1 MPLFRE
7 ENFLIVHVGS
17 LHTIFSF
24 GLQDSLSPPQYKVP
38 SVVFQAENGEYH
50 SKNEEGKY
58 KEINPIQGSRIVDL
72 EAFQYLL
79 NIILQSVISQNPIIT
94 INQIP
99 LLLITPSLSWSRYQV
114 EHITKYVLETLE
126 FNAFNVIDIALA
138 SNFAMGS
145 STSSCVVNVGRDS
158 VQIMPVVGNQCV
170 KYAGK
175 YIADVG
181 GKSVNEELAALLPK
195 LNANQI
201 EALKT
206 SGIFEVLN
214 DEEDSFYSF
223 ADLNRVSE
231 GNEDDDNFDI
241 AKLVTESS
249 SEPAAVANG
258 EQQDGEAAEAP
269 SKQKNKE
276 LESNFFLDPDTK
288 EKIYVGKERFQGCK
302 NFINTIA
309 HAIYTSLLSIP
320 DLEKRQ
326 QCYDNLIFVGSTF
339 KIPGLK
345 HALLMKLTADYL
357 VRPANDVSN
366 KEKSK
371 NVNSAI
377 LAYQQAEEVNDSNE
391 GFNVVQVPG
400 SIKLAKHPEYFP
412 EWKLPKESGGS
423 WEDVYFLGAEI
434 YAKQI
439 FGGNSNHGG
448 EIFVDSEMY
457 KYKGPQ
463 AIWDSAL

>member
-17 LHTIFSF
+17 LYAIFLF
-24 GLQDSLSPPQYKVP
+24 GLQDSLSPPQFKIP
-38 SVVFQAENGEYH
+38 SVVYQSDDGEYH
-50 SKNEEGKY
+50 SKNDAQTY
-58 KEINPIQGSRIVDL
+58 KEIHPVQGSRIVDL

-94 INQIP
+94 ISQIP
-99 LLLITPSLSWSRYQV
+99 LLLITPSLSWSRSQI
-114 EHITKYVLETLE
+114 EHITKYAIETLE

-145 STSSCVVNVGRDS
+145 STSSCVVNVGADS
-158 VQIMPVVGNQCV
+158 VQILPVVGNQCV

-175 YIADVG
+175 YIG
-181 GKSVNEELAALLPK
+181 GIGGNTVNEELAALLPR
-195 LNANQI
+195 LTARQI

-206 SGIFEVLN
+206 SGIFEVMN
-214 DEEDSFYSF
+214 DDENSFYSF

-231 GNEDDDNFDI
+231 GNEDDDKLDI
-241 AKLVTESS
+241 AKLVTETGPDGAPLVDGADS
-249 SEPAAVANG
+249 NG
-258 EQQDGEAAEAP
+258 EAP
-269 SKQKNKE
+269 PTQANKE
-276 LESNFFLDPDTK
+276 LESNYFLDPDTK

-302 NFINTIA
+302 RLIDTIA
-309 HAIYTSLLSIP
+309 HAIHAALLSIP
-320 DLEKRQ
+320 ELERRQ
-326 QCYDNLIFVGSTF
+326 HCYDNMIFVGSTF

-345 HALLMKLTADYL
+345 HALLVKLTADYL
-357 VRPANDVSN
+357 VRPPNDVSN

-400 SIKLAKHPEYFP
+400 SIKFAKHPEYFP

-448 EIFVDSEMY
+448 EMFVDSEVY
-457 KYKGPQ
+457 KYRGPQ

>member
-17 LHTIFSF
+17 LHTLFLF
-24 GLQDSLSPPQYKVP
+24 GLQDSLSPPQYKIP

-50 SKNEEGKY
+50 SKNEDNQY
-58 KEINPIQGSRIVDL
+58 KEIKPVQGSRIVDL
-72 EAFQYLL
+72 DAFQYLL

-99 LLLITPSLSWSRYQV
+99 LLLITPSLSWSRHQV
-114 EHITKYVLETLE
+114 EHITKYAIETLE

-145 STSSCVVNVGRDS
+145 STSSCVVNVGKDS
-158 VQIMPVVGNQCV
+158 VQILPVVANQCI
-170 KYAGK
+170 KYAGT
-175 YIADVG
+175 YITDVG
-181 GKSVNEELAALLPK
+181 GKLVNQELSTLLPN
-195 LNANQI
+195 LSETQI

-231 GNEDDDNFDI
+231 GNEDDDAFDV

-249 SEPAAVANG
+249 NGNAAAA
-258 EQQDGEAAEAP
+258 DDAAENNDP
-269 SKQKNKE
+269 ETKQKNKE
-276 LESNFFLDPDTK
+276 LESNYFLDPDTK

-302 NFINTIA
+302 RLINAIA
-309 HAIYTSLLSIP
+309 HAIYTSLLKIP

-345 HALLMKLTADYL
+345 HGLLMKLTADYL
-357 VRPANDVSN
+357 VRPPNDVSN

-400 SIKLAKHPEYFP
+400 SIKFAKHPEYFP

-448 EIFVDSEMY
+448 EMFVDTEVY